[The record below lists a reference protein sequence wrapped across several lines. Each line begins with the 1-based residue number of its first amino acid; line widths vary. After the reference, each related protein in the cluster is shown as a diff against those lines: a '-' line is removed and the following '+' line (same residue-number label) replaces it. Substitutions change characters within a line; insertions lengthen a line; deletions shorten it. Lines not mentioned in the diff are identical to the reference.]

1 LQLAPIGAIWA
12 QAMAGKRRPTR
23 DEERLRGLVTQA
35 SELGADVRF
44 EDLRGTSRRAGG
56 LCRVRG
62 RFVIIVD
69 RRLPAKERAA
79 VLEGQL
85 ERLHR
90 RLAGAHEPASAAL
103 ASRAAAAGPP
113 PG

>member
-1 LQLAPIGAIWA
+1 
-12 QAMAGKRRPTR
+12 MAGKRRSTR
-23 DEERLRGLVTQA
+23 DDERLRALVTQA
-35 SELGADVRF
+35 SELDADVRF

-62 RFVIIVD
+62 RYIIIVD
-69 RRLPAKERAA
+69 RRLPVKERAT

-85 ERLHR
+85 ERLRH
-90 RLAGAHEPASAAL
+90 RLAGARETAGAASAP
-103 ASRAAAAGPP
+103 RAAAAGPP